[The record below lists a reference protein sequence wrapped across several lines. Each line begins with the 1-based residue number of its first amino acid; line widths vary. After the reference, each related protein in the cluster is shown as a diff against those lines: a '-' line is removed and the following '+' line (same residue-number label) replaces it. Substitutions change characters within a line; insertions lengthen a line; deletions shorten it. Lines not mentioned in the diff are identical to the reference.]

1 MVMLYTPEGEGVFPV
16 IDVWTVQN
24 GEAIQLF
31 SGRSK
36 NESQESEITFSLY
49 ENAGCFYIPVYD
61 SLDHNPVYVH
71 LYGFDENG
79 NFGEVYQYEN
89 NAFYMNQLPDGRNLQ
104 DVTRSVSTSMRSSA
118 ASMHMRARKEL
129 WKNRSRGIWSIC

>member
-1 MVMLYTPEGEGVFPV
+1 MLYTPEGEGVFPV

-31 SGRSK
+31 SGRSE

-49 ENAGCFYIPVYD
+49 ENAGNLYVPVYD

-89 NAFYMNQLPDGRNLQ
+89 NAFYMNQLPDGMKFAECKHVQFLLQ
-104 DVTRSVSTSMRSSA
+104 CAVQRR
-118 ASMHMRARKEL
+118 R
-129 WKNRSRGIWSIC
+129 